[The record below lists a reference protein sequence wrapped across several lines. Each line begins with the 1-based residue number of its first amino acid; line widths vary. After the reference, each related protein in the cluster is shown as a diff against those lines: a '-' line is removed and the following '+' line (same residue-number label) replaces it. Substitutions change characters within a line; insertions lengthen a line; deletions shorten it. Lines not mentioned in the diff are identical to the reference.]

1 MNILG
6 LNIFH
11 ADTSA
16 CLIVDGKIICA
27 VEEER
32 FTRIKHYAGFPINSI
47 KFCLEQAKLS
57 LHNIDYIA
65 LNFNS
70 KYNFFEKLKYSLFKN
85 PVSILKKLSTS
96 YKKNSIKRILDKS
109 FLRTSIITFSR
120 P

>member
-16 CLIVDGKIICA
+16 CLVIDGKIVSS

-47 KFCLEQAKLS
+47 KFCLENSKLS
-57 LHNIDYIA
+57 IENIDYIA
-65 LNFNS
+65 VNFNS
-70 KYNFFEKLKYSLFKN
+70 KYNFNEKFKYSLFHN
-85 PVSILKKLSTS
+85 PFVILKKLLFS
-96 YKKNSIKRILDKS
+96 YKKQNIKKIIEKN
-109 FLRTSIITFSR
+109 FLTKFS
-120 P
+120 